1 MRRRTA
7 VAGVVATLAL
17 LISAGTVA
25 WVVTRPSGPEDTAR
39 AYLEALETG
48 DADALAGLIVSEDAE
63 PADAFAA
70 ASSYPQRPRIDQL
83 TETGS
88 GAAVQATAAFDG
100 AEREISFG
108 LRLIDGRWRVAGDFL
123 ATVEVGTTVGDA
135 VLVGDVLLPAGPVL
149 LLPAVYEFSAAPRG
163 LVDGSVTA
171 AVSTDR
177 PTDVQL
183 EASLSPEATARLQEQ
198 VDAYAREC
206 TAGGTA
212 VPEACG
218 LRIPWAADL
227 ASASAFA
234 YRVERLPTL
243 ALSPDVRTFVASG
256 GVVVATVTGVDRA
269 GAQTSFTYRDDAWT
283 LRGDVVVTGED
294 IVLAVR

>member
-7 VAGVVATLAL
+7 VIGGVVAAL
-17 LISAGTVA
+17 LIAAGAAA
-25 WVVTRPSGPEDTAR
+25 WVTTRPVGAEDTAR
-39 AYLEALETG
+39 AFLQALESG
-48 DADALAGLIVSEDAE
+48 DSDAVADLIVSADPE

-70 ASSYPQRPRIDQL
+70 ASSYPQRPRIDEL

-88 GAAVQATAAFDG
+88 RAAVRATAAFDG

-108 LRLIDGRWRVAGDFL
+108 LRLVDGRWRVADDVL
-123 ATVEVGTTVGDA
+123 APVEVSTTVGDA
-135 VLVGDVLLPAGPVL
+135 VAVGDVLVPAGTVS
-149 LLPAVYEFSAAPRG
+149 LLPAVYEFSAVPRG

-177 PTDVQL
+177 PTDVQVA
-183 EASLSPEATARLQEQ
+183 ASLSPDAVPRLQEQ
-198 VDAYAREC
+198 LDAYAREC
-206 TAGGTA
+206 TSGGAA

-234 YRVERLPTL
+234 YRVERFPTL
-243 ALSPDVRTFVASG
+243 ALSPDVRTFTASG
-256 GVVVATVTGVDRA
+256 GVVVATVTGLDRT
-269 GAQTSFTYRDDAWT
+269 GAEASFTYRDDAWT
-283 LRGDVVVTGED
+283 LRGDVVVTGKD